1 MLVESVHGPVYFTFL
16 IYKQTESSSHFC
28 ISTGFG
34 DILGTRYLCRNN
46 YCFNLFQNL
55 SGAVSYFY
63 SDSISLSLNAGI
75 CMVMAV
81 LNIVG
86 FYMADRRHLWRAE
99 ETPTSAEKPQNGA
112 LAKG

>member
-1 MLVESVHGPVYFTFL
+1 MLVESVQYILHSWFTNR
-16 IYKQTESSSHFC
+16 QSHHIFFC

-55 SGAVSYFY
+55 SGAASYFY

-99 ETPTSAEKPQNGA
+99 ETPTSAEKPQSGA